1 MKDVFKI
8 FHCVAQIPKHANA
21 QQILIFQAFKMFS
34 EEHNV
39 NGDENN
45 VDIRVY
51 LEVVANDEGD
61 EDLEFVEVNEMVD
74 EDQDGVLA
82 VTLPNNHHRLA

>member
-1 MKDVFKI
+1 
-8 FHCVAQIPKHANA
+8 
-21 QQILIFQAFKMFS
+21 MFS

-39 NGDENN
+39 VGDENN

-61 EDLEFVEVNEMVD
+61 EDLEFVEVNQMVD